1 LRPRTCKNNGAASAA
16 FFVRQSALFCL
27 FIWATMGYGQKVVRK
42 SILDAEI
49 SEIQI
54 DAEQCFRLEV
64 ATHKGDELVLTAQME
79 GEYQNDLEL
88 LMKRD
93 GNLLR
98 LATRFDPFFTHPND
112 KLSAHKVVSIV
123 LNVLLPEHK
132 TVKIKGK
139 DTRTQISGTFEGL
152 FVRLADGNCSLEGQV
167 STGKIQTGTGHI
179 ELAGTLPLSA
189 VETKYGTTIGGPVRL
204 VEQGLELRSI
214 SGNIVLR
221 DF

>member
-1 LRPRTCKNNGAASAA
+1 
-16 FFVRQSALFCL
+16 
-27 FIWATMGYGQKVVRK
+27 MVRK

-64 ATHKGDELVLTAQME
+64 VTHKGDELVLTAQME

-88 LMKRD
+88 TMKRD
-93 GNLLR
+93 GNVLH
-98 LATRFDPFFTHPND
+98 LATRFDPFFRHPND

-123 LNVLLPEHK
+123 LSVLLPEHK
-132 TVKIKGK
+132 SVKIKGK
-139 DTRTQISGTFEGL
+139 DTQTQISGAFEGL

-167 STGKIQTGTGHI
+167 TTGKIQTVTGHI
-179 ELAGTLPLSA
+179 ELVGPQPLSA
-189 VETKYGTTIGGPVRL
+189 VETKYGETIEGPVKL
-204 VEQGLELRSI
+204 LEQGLELRSV
-214 SGNIVLR
+214 SGNIVLQ